1 MLVCIPLRET
11 TPKHSLIE
19 TVWRI
24 LLGDTPELQRMPA
37 LRPRSL
43 PAPLRRLH
51 LRISNSP
58 ISPKRLDFFR
68 IKATV
73 FMITS
78 KLLKTV

>member
-11 TPKHSLIE
+11 APKHSLIE

-43 PAPLRRLH
+43 PAPLLH
-51 LRISNSP
+51 LPLPISNSP
-58 ISPKRLDFFR
+58 ISPERLDFFR
-68 IKATV
+68 VKAIV
-73 FMITS
+73 FM
-78 KLLKTV
+78 VR